1 MHEAWDALLV
11 RVYED
16 LLFVR
21 IKVEVV
27 RTVSIREGRLA
38 DQGERILALEMH
50 LAAALEAIL
59 YLQPRACA
67 ADPLSGEFAALKRAR
82 NLLPR
87 ASAYWLHWP
96 PTSGLCL
103 LATLERFVVYCS

>member
-1 MHEAWDALLV
+1 MEAMHEAWDALLV

-50 LAAALEAIL
+50 LEAAREAIL

-67 ADPLSGEFAALKRAR
+67 EDPLSVEFAALKRAR

-87 ASAYWLHWP
+87 ASAYWLHWK
-96 PTSGLCL
+96 GLL
-103 LATLERFVVYCS
+103 FIAHES